1 MAIDNNDLL
10 DFPNVHSNYTIILF
24 KTKNSCQKLHQKTIR
39 SIEILIPPNVLTQKR
54 SKGRIDYPK
63 KPELHGHTE
72 IDHQSNGLVAVGTR

>member
-1 MAIDNNDLL
+1 MLL
-10 DFPNVHSNYTIILF
+10 CLMHFSY
-24 KTKNSCQKLHQKTIR
+24 KLSVL
-39 SIEILIPPNVLTQKR
+39 SIEILIPPNVLTHKR